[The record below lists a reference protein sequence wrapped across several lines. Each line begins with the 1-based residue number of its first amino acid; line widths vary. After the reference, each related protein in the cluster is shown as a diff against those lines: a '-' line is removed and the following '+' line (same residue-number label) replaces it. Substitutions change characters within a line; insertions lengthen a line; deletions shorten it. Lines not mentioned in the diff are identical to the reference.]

1 MTPRQRERIKETLLQ
16 ELASLSPKIAALQQ
30 MSQPISPECALGD
43 LARFELMH
51 DQQVSEKSLLEA
63 QTRLKKL
70 QYALRK
76 IDSADY
82 GLCMECAEEIAFER
96 LLLLPESS
104 HCIGCASSKNS
115 F

>member
-1 MTPRQRERIKETLLQ
+1 MTSKQRETIKEKILQ
-16 ELASLSPKIAALQQ
+16 ELAFLSPKIEALQE
-30 MSQPISPECALGD
+30 MNQPISPECSLGD

-76 IDSADY
+76 VDSVDY
-82 GLCMECAEEIAFER
+82 GLCMECEEEISFER

-104 HCIGCASSKNS
+104 HCIRCACNL
-115 F
+115 

>member
-1 MTPRQRERIKETLLQ
+1 MTSKQRETIKEKILQ
-16 ELASLSPKIAALQQ
+16 ELASLSPKIAELQE
-30 MSQPISPECALGD
+30 MSQPISPECSLGD

-63 QTRLKKL
+63 QIRFRKL

-76 IDSADY
+76 VDSADY
-82 GLCMECAEEIAFER
+82 GLCMECEEEIAFER

-104 HCIGCASSKNS
+104 HCIRCASNL
-115 F
+115 